1 MVSSGN
7 IQGGFKFMILRSMKR
22 ITRRSWDMI
31 PMTDTVIDWV
41 ELIKKYQ
48 QELLVFTDIKGKLIG
63 DGDVDI
69 T

>member
-1 MVSSGN
+1 
-7 IQGGFKFMILRSMKR
+7 MILRSMKR